1 MFSYVDL
8 HEAAMED
15 LLNTPESPVGETI
28 DELSH
33 KAADIAE
40 ALTPVMEARSR
51 RHMRRAYDPLYQ
63 YGPPG
68 ATKKSVRPSGFRFNG
83 LGQMYSGVNVNYGPT
98 AFLEFPARQYKGSTE
113 WMFMTHALEAIEI

>member
-1 MFSYVDL
+1 MFAEVNF
-8 HEAAMED
+8 HEDALDE
-15 LLNTPESPVGETI
+15 LLNTPGGPVGVTI

-33 KAADIAE
+33 KAAGIAE
-40 ALTPVMEARSR
+40 AIAPVMERKR
-51 RHMRRAYDPLYQ
+51 FDPYKQ

-83 LGQMYSGVNVNYGPT
+83 LGQMYSGVNVDYGPT

-113 WMFMTHALEAIEI
+113 WMFMTHVLEEIEI